1 VIVEIFLFLVLS
13 NLTSVSHISPSPNIY
28 FSVNIFAQSGSKKQP
43 YFVHHHCVSSSSHSH
58 TIKTLLISTYF
69 LLKIIIHLLAVV
81 SCRFTTFVFAGDSRS
96 SVQCKLSVIPH
107 DTKHWKNPNNTNI
120 SFDKNNFGGQ
130 IFGEIAFEKD

>member
-1 VIVEIFLFLVLS
+1 MIVEIFLFLVLS

-107 DTKHWKNPNNTNI
+107 DTKHLKKSQQREFLLTKTTW
-120 SFDKNNFGGQ
+120 GQ
-130 IFGEIAFEKD
+130 FSGK